1 MSEDNLK
8 RAEQIK
14 LEANNLYK
22 NKQFDEATQKYLEAA
37 ALDPTNMVYH
47 SNIGA
52 VYFEKQEYQKSIESC
67 IKAIEIG
74 NENRADFKLKARA
87 LQRVGNCY
95 YKMNELEN
103 AIEYYNKSLIE
114 EQNRVTYDAL
124 KKAERELEEKKLKDY
139 INPELSD
146 KARNEGNEFFKK
158 GNYPE
163 AVKSYGEAIKRN
175 PGDKVP
181 YTNRATAYIKL
192 GAIPDAIRDCDKAI
206 ELDNK
211 YVKAYIKKAH
221 AHNLARDHLKALET
235 YQKALDLDPSNQEIE
250 NGINNVM
257 EKIGQ
262 GGQDEETVKRNVQ
275 NNPELIEILQDPL
288 MRTVLQD
295 LEQNNKEAVISHLR
309 NPDIKKKID
318 KLIAAG
324 IIKLGGS
331 Q

>member
-1 MSEDNLK
+1 MSDNLK

-14 LEANNLYK
+14 SEANNLYK

-37 ALDPTNMVYH
+37 SLDPTNMVYH

-52 VYFEKQEYQKSIESC
+52 VYFEQGEYQKSIESC
-67 IKAIEIG
+67 IKALEIG
-74 NENRADFKLKARA
+74 MENRADFKLKARA

-95 YKMNELEN
+95 HKMNDLEN
-103 AIEYYNKSLIE
+103 AIVYYNKSLIE
-114 EQNRVTYDAL
+114 EHNKQTYESL
-124 KKAERELEEKKLKDY
+124 KKTEKELEDRKLREY
-139 INPELSD
+139 ISPELSD
-146 KARNEGNEFFKK
+146 KARNEGNDFFKK

-163 AVKSYGEAIKRN
+163 AVKSYSEAIKRN
-175 PGDKVP
+175 PLDKVP

-192 GAIPDAIRDCDKAI
+192 GAIPDAIRDCEKAI
-206 ELDNK
+206 ELDGK

-235 YQKALDLDPSNQEIE
+235 YQKAIELEPTNQEVE
-250 NGINNVM
+250 NGIKNVM

-262 GGQDEETVKRNVQ
+262 GQDEETVKRNVQ

-295 LEQNNKEAVISHLR
+295 LEQNNKEAVVSHLR
-309 NPDIKKKID
+309 NPEIKKKID

-324 IIKLGGS
+324 IIKLGN
-331 Q
+331 